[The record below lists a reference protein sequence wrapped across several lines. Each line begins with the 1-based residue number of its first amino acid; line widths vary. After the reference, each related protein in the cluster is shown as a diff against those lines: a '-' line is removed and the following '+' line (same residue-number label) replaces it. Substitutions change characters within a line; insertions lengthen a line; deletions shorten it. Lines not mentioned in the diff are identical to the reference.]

1 MDKTEFKGNF
11 IVLDEL
17 KNYLE
22 DKEIKD
28 FDALFRVMV
37 EKKLTSKEAL
47 SEYILS
53 SESDTTIVKILRTL
67 IQDLKGIKLSN
78 LTIFD
83 SSVKVGKYIMD
94 NFSGKDQEELKVFY
108 LNTKN
113 ELIAEKTLSKGTV
126 NKSLAHPRDVL
137 RWALIYNA
145 TGFIISHNH
154 PSGNIT
160 PSPKDIEFTK
170 TLVKSSKDIGI
181 ACLDHFI
188 VSDWT
193 YLSLAEEHL
202 M

>member
-1 MDKTEFKGNF
+1 MNKTEFKGNF

-22 DKEIKD
+22 DREIKD
-28 FDALFRVMV
+28 FDALFKVMA
-37 EKKLTSKEAL
+37 EKNLTSKEAL
-47 SEYILS
+47 SNYILS
-53 SESDTTIVKILRTL
+53 DRSDATIAKILRTL

-94 NFSGKDQEELKVFY
+94 DFSGKDQEELKVFY

-154 PSGNIT
+154 PSGDIT
-160 PSPKDIEFTK
+160 PSAQDIKFTK
-170 TLVKSSKDIGI
+170 KLAKSSKDIGI

-188 VSDWT
+188 VSDWN
-193 YLSLAEEHL
+193 YLSLAEEQL